1 MNKKER
7 DLLERTKEFIKKES
21 ELREKVIRELT
32 VNIIN
37 SDKFYIDG
45 GLGWIIS
52 LTTNTGEIY
61 VSSKEYYLTDGS
73 SGKTI
78 SLYSLD
84 ESGKL
89 LNPRKELMPW
99 EITDDYLIDIVDKI
113 SYFEVR
119 TRCLNF
125 TEIYKSIIDN
135 FLMICNKN
143 SIVGSLTFKIPPSPL
158 YLSKIIISKLDE

>member
-61 VSSKEYYLTDGS
+61 VFSKEYYSTDDK

-78 SLYSLD
+78 PLYSLD
-84 ESGKL
+84 ESGRL

-113 SYFEVR
+113 SYFEAR

-143 SIVGSLTFKIPPSPL
+143 SIVGSLTFNIPPSPL